1 MSTVDHASILA
12 RLDLI
17 ESGLRRLTLTLAAA
31 SEPVGGE
38 HRQTDAEDRS
48 DWVDSTAFC
57 RLAGIKNQN
66 SLSYFMSKGIFTNKS
81 IRNIGTA
88 KRPRYRFHRRMAVDE
103 FLNRSKL
110 HLP

>member
-1 MSTVDHASILA
+1 MSGVDHTSILV

-17 ESGLRRLTLTLAAA
+17 EVSLRRLELAIIDN
-31 SEPVGGE
+31 SNKECREENV
-38 HRQTDAEDRS
+38 EDRA

-57 RLAGIKNQN
+57 RLAGIKNHN

-81 IRNIGTA
+81 IRNIGTP
-88 KRPRYRFHRRMAVDE
+88 KRPRYRFHRRIAVDE

-110 HLP
+110 QLP